1 LGAVRIGVYPGDERV
16 TARRELL
23 RLPATVT
30 PLCAIAI
37 GRPAEHPAPV
47 DRFRPDR
54 IHQEQW

>member
-1 LGAVRIGVYPGDERV
+1 VWTGVYTRNERML
-16 TARRELL
+16 ALRGLL
-23 RLPATVT
+23 SLPATVT

-54 IHQEQW
+54 IHEEQW